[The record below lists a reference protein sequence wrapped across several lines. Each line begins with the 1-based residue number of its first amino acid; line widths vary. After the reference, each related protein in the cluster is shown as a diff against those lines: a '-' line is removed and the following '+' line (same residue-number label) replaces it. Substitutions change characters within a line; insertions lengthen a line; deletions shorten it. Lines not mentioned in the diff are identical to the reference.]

1 MGSLEVGE
9 EKQTRQG
16 KIGQKGAKGKPPH
29 HTSVVVFVW
38 MQNATHEKVKK
49 ERKLRKQKKKEVD
62 QKKRAKKGKMQTS
75 KHSNVS
81 D

>member
-1 MGSLEVGE
+1 MIKL
-9 EKQTRQG
+9 R
-16 KIGQKGAKGKPPH
+16 
-29 HTSVVVFVW
+29 HTSVVLFVW
-38 MQNATHEKVKK
+38 MKNATHEQVKK

-62 QKKRAKKGKMQTS
+62 QKKRAKKGKMQAS